1 MVPPQTPP
9 PQRRAGQL
17 SPGLPLGVVLLI
29 FTWKPHNAWSS
40 LFSLVIAPFQPAP
53 SASRLTALWSL
64 LWDFL
69 SQIFLL
75 LTSFLVACRPC
86 MGITI
91 FIPCL
96 RVLGWVSCGCEFAP
110 TQLSLVRRLLED
122 PLPAPQDLLQMWH
135 FPFPCLSHPVM
146 RCSVTSLL
154 SFCWGV
160 LWDWEVQGWHHRILD
175 QMADKSGGSH
185 IAYK

>member
-1 MVPPQTPP
+1 MCPSTLAWLPRDSHGSSTDTTASEKSWAALPW
-9 PQRRAGQL
+9 A
-17 SPGLPLGVVLLI
+17 PLGCSFADIHLE
-29 FTWKPHNAWSS
+29 TTQCMK
-40 LFSLVIAPFQPAP
+40 FSLLFGDCSFPACPFCLQINCPLVSP
-53 SASRLTALWSL
+53 LRF
-64 LWDFL
+64 FL

-154 SFCWGV
+154 SFC
-160 LWDWEVQGWHHRILD
+160 
-175 QMADKSGGSH
+175 
-185 IAYK
+185 